1 MTEMLMSEY
10 MFSGSRY
17 SVSLLR
23 MRQMYTQL
31 YKQERLKAYTEQC
44 ERSAIK
50 KKTKRKQKHMTNVI
64 FHADVVSN
72 SGKFKFIRY

>member
-1 MTEMLMSEY
+1 MTEMQMSEY

-31 YKQERLKAYTEQC
+31 YKWERLKAYTKQC
-44 ERSAIK
+44 ASVVQLKARK
-50 KKTKRKQKHMTNVI
+50 KNHMTI
-64 FHADVVSN
+64 ADVLSN
-72 SGKFKFIRY
+72 SSKFKFIRY